1 MSSHQCGVKTL
12 SLKRCSLCW
21 LVIWVWQRIGPWG
34 FEVLSAF
41 KNLLLYFSGEK
52 RIRKINVGGGGE
64 KLSEKNGIKALEK
77 RVLLW
82 GAYEPL
88 KLFQNSVP
96 KEVCFLL
103 GKQSIAFFIFFLLGE
118 NILWTHTDIKISSY
132 IYVIRWS
139 IKKIWAKAWR
149 HFEI

>member
-1 MSSHQCGVKTL
+1 M
-12 SLKRCSLCW
+12 
-21 LVIWVWQRIGPWG
+21 
-34 FEVLSAF
+34 
-41 KNLLLYFSGEK
+41 
-52 RIRKINVGGGGE
+52 E

-103 GKQSIAFFIFFLLGE
+103 GKQSIAFFIFFLTGRKYFMNTHRHK
-118 NILWTHTDIKISSY
+118 NIF
-132 IYVIRWS
+132 IYLCNKMINQKNMGKGLKTFRNIRYKHS
-139 IKKIWAKAWR
+139 Q
-149 HFEI
+149 